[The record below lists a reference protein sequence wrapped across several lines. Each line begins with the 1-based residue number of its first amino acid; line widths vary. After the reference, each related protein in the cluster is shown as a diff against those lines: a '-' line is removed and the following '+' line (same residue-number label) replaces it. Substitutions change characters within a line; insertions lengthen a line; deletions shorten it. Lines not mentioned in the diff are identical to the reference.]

1 MTFEKFEFGGQLND
15 LSNSEDGT
23 SPRLCRGAYSQRLI
37 SRSSFIRKT
46 VLFVVSKRELDGVG
60 DVRR

>member
-15 LSNSEDGT
+15 PSSSEDGT

-37 SRSSFIRKT
+37 SRPSFIRT
-46 VLFVVSKRELDGVG
+46 SVLTVVSKRELDGISNVG
-60 DVRR
+60 G